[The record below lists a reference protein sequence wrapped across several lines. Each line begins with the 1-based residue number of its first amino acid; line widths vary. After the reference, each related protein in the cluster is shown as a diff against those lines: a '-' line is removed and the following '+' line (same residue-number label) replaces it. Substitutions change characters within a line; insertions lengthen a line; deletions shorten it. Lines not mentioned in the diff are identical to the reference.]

1 MKTYHVIKNGKRI
14 EISAEE
20 LNALT
25 ESKEEILLDVEWY
38 LNNGA
43 ITLEDYKKKHQTNDS
58 M

>member
-1 MKTYHVIKNGKRI
+1 MKKYHVIKNGERI

-20 LNALT
+20 LNLLT
-25 ESKEEILLDVEWY
+25 ESTNEILLDVEWY